1 MGSRSRREAQLPHTS
16 HDLQAIFDHGW
27 RDAEDGKS
35 LSANPY
41 LRDESNYR
49 LSAWVEGY
57 REFADGMSAAYR
69 DRLVDEGKQAGTL
82 LLDNR
87 ACPYIL
93 DQSSLRYDAWLSG
106 YQSPGAQ

>member
-1 MGSRSRREAQLPHTS
+1 
-16 HDLQAIFDHGW
+16 LQAIFDHGW
-27 RDAEDGKS
+27 RDAEDGKG

-69 DRLVDEGKQAGTL
+69 DQLV
-82 LLDNR
+82 DNR